1 MLHEELNTLYTSN
14 WQKSASIGID
24 MLRGENGASSYTKLL
39 TALAAL
45 AYKTR
50 SADLS
55 TQIELQKYIDTS
67 ITDFATKG
75 FLLGFVQA
83 HWAMI
88 IKYSNSANMK
98 ELKAAAL
105 FFSNDKS
112 KGSSHPTPDCLS
124 RLAGSLLDITSSDTI
139 LDLCSGD
146 SSTSINLLRTTESSA
161 ITAVEISTDCIIVS
175 NIRSWLLDSA
185 INIKQ
190 ENVLTM
196 DHDSFKADK
205 VFINAPFCIRS
216 EFEFSN
222 SKYSMLLN
230 EIPRN
235 DRADWGFILSAILCQ
250 NDLGRTVAVTPAAP
264 LFRENRGVQA
274 IREMLVKSGKLEA
287 VITLP
292 AGLYM
297 PYTNIPTHL
306 LVFSNNNTAVR
317 MIDASALG
325 TQTMRV
331 TTLSD
336 EEVNSIYQAMNA
348 DSENSKLISHKQLEA
363 NNFSLIPASYL
374 HDITTT
380 IKNGVPLG
388 KLALSIQRGSTLS
401 SKDLQALASDA
412 PTPYQYLM
420 LQNIQDNRVQKNLP
434 FLKEIDAKNEKFTV
448 STGDLLISRMPP
460 FKIAVMPDMG
470 TQKVLAN
477 GNLFYLQLDS
487 EKIHPVYAMLF
498 LNSNKG
504 IEMLNAFAQGAALVS
519 ISRKSLEQVM
529 IPMIPMKEQLE
540 LVEKYESLISELT
553 TIEKQAALVRN
564 RIASLMGGEY

>member
-1 MLHEELNTLYTSN
+1 MLHDELNTLYTTN
-14 WQKSASIGID
+14 WHKTASIGID
-24 MLRGENGASSYTKLL
+24 MLREIGYSSYHYTKLL

-50 SADLS
+50 STDLS
-55 TQIELQKYIDTS
+55 TQIELQKHIDKS

-75 FLLGFVQA
+75 FLLGFVQE
-83 HWAMI
+83 HWDMI
-88 IKYSNSANMK
+88 LKYSNSANMK
-98 ELKAAAL
+98 ELKAVAL
-105 FFSNDKS
+105 FFSNG
-112 KGSSHPTPDCLS
+112 KGGIFPTPDCLS
-124 RLAGSLLDITSSDTI
+124 LLAGHLLDITLSDTV
-139 LDLCSGD
+139 LDLCAGD
-146 SSTSINLLRTTESSA
+146 ANASINLLRTTESSA
-161 ITAVEISTDCIIVS
+161 ITDVEISTDCIIVS
-175 NIRSWLLDSA
+175 NIRSWLLDNP

-196 DHDSFKADK
+196 EHDYFKADK
-205 VFINAPFCIRS
+205 VFIHAPFGYRS
-216 EFEFSN
+216 EFDFSN
-222 SKYSMLLN
+222 SQYSMLLN
-230 EIPRN
+230 SIPRV
-235 DRADWGFILSAILCQ
+235 DRGDWGFIFSAILCQ
-250 NDLGRTVAVTPAAP
+250 NDPGRTVAVTSAAP
-264 LFRENRGVQA
+264 LFRDNRGVQA
-274 IREMLVKSGKLEA
+274 VREMLVKSGKLEA

-292 AGLYM
+292 SGLYM
-297 PYTNIPTHL
+297 PYTNVQTHL
-306 LVFSNNNTAVR
+306 LVFSNDNTAVR

-325 TQTMRV
+325 TQSMRV
-331 TTLSD
+331 TTLSEND
-336 EEVNSIYQAMNA
+336 VDSICQAMEE
-348 DSENSKLISHKQLEA
+348 DSDNSKLISHKQLEA
-363 NNFSLIPASYL
+363 NQFNLIPASYL
-374 HDITTT
+374 HDISAT

-388 KLALSIQRGSTLS
+388 KLALSIQRGSTLP
-401 SKDLQALASDA
+401 SKELQALVSDA

-420 LQNIQDNRVQKNLP
+420 LQNIQDNRVQKDLP

-470 TQKVLAN
+470 KQKVLAN
-477 GNLFYLQLDS
+477 GNLFYLHLDS

-564 RIASLMGGEY
+564 RIASLMGGED